1 MIKEFWKKLTN
12 KKQNNKA
19 LTRKEQVLAELDRGK
34 GTARQ
39 LADRMGLKLSI
50 VRPQLSA
57 LHNKG
62 LIRDTNVDAGAEG
75 VWEVVKD
82 V

>member
-1 MIKEFWKKLTN
+1 MIKEFWKKLIS

-62 LIRDTNVDAGAEG
+62 LIRDTNIDAGEEG